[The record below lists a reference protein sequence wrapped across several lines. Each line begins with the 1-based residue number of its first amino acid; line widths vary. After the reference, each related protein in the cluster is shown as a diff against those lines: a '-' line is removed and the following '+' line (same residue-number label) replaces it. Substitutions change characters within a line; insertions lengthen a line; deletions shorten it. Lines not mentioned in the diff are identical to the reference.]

1 MKMVNADNY
10 VENPQNKHPKT
21 LRHRRGFQLI
31 TWQFYLSRVITIH
44 VTLIT
49 TILCHV
55 SLTFSDGRLYCNSNI
70 Y

>member
-31 TWQFYLSRVITIH
+31 T
-44 VTLIT
+44 
-49 TILCHV
+49 
-55 SLTFSDGRLYCNSNI
+55 
-70 Y
+70 